1 MINRAHQ
8 QVVCS
13 AKFMDVVLLT
23 SLPPKFT
30 FEHVLEMIG
39 DKPRT
44 RGRLYAMQSRGLIIG
59 CGDINNYQITERGK
73 EVANTAMSIWS
84 DLA

>member
-1 MINRAHQ
+1 MINRTHQ
-8 QVVCS
+8 QTVCS

-30 FEHVLEMIG
+30 FEQAYEMIG

-44 RGRLYAMQSRGLIIG
+44 RGRLLAMQSRGLIIG
-59 CGDINNYQITERGK
+59 NGDIHNYQITERGK
-73 EVANTAMSIWS
+73 EIANAAMSI
-84 DLA
+84 LNECA